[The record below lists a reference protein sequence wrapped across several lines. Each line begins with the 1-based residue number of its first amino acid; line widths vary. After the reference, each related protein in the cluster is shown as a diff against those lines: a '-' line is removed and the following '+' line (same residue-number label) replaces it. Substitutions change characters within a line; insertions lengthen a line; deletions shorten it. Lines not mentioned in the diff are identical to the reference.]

1 MQSRISAIKQPRLAA
16 KPRLFAVSSVFV
28 LIARIGCRRRILV
41 VRLKRQFDVCLF
53 ELTFVVVLYL
63 NSVTDL
69 VIVKRRPQ

>member
-16 KPRLFAVSSVFV
+16 KPRLFAVRSVFV
-28 LIARIGCRRRILV
+28 LIARNGCRRRILV